1 MMLYHHPILS
11 IRDLEYSDRLRHLK
25 LPTLAYRRHRADM
38 IQTYRL
44 FHGIDRSDPNQ
55 FFLRPL
61 NDRTRG
67 HSFKLSK
74 VRAFTSI
81 RMGSFSQRVVNL
93 WNALPAYV
101 IDSPSV
107 NSFKSNLEKA
117 WRAKY
122 DMYNPKEMF
131 PCYCIVRSSE
141 SPVHTDINPA
151 AEGHI
156 SNYT

>member
-1 MMLYHHPILS
+1 MPLFKA
-11 IRDLEYSDRLRHLK
+11 DTK
-25 LPTLAYRRHRADM
+25 LL
-38 IQTYRL
+38 
-44 FHGIDRSDPNQ
+44 
-55 FFLRPL
+55 
-61 NDRTRG
+61 
-67 HSFKLSK
+67 K

-131 PCYCIVRSSE
+131 PCYHALSE
-141 SPVHTDINPA
+141 APST
-151 AEGHI
+151 
-156 SNYT
+156 